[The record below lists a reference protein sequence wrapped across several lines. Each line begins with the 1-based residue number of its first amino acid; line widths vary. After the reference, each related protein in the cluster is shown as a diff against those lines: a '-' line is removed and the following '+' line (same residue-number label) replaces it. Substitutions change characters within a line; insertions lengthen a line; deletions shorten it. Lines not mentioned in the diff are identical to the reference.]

1 MISRSDNMSKERT
14 INKIIEDFKQIQRPT
29 MIDYLNKSQQIS
41 NVIYKNA
48 KVNKETKSLIDK
60 YKSHLAD
67 IDIKDEYYNY
77 KKK

>member
-1 MISRSDNMSKERT
+1 MKTNIRNMAKEMT
-14 INKIIEDFKQIQRPT
+14 INKIIEEFKLIESPT

-41 NVIYKNA
+41 NIIYKDG
-48 KVNKETKSLIDK
+48 KVNKETKRLINK

-67 IDIKDEYYNY
+67 IDIKDEYYNL